1 MLIAHLVNTGFGPFY
16 DGITHLAMTPED
28 ILPVLAL
35 AALAGLG
42 GAARGRTLL
51 ALLPAAW
58 LLGGLLGLRH
68 DAEISM
74 PIVATLSFLVPGA
87 LVAADIRLPSIVV
100 GGLALGIGVLHGYL
114 NGTAMSVGG
123 GVVGLA
129 GIVSAVFVA
138 LTLIAAFVVSLEP
151 QWARVAVRVSGS
163 WIAAIGLLMLGWS
176 LRGAVG

>member
-1 MLIAHLVNTGFGPFY
+1 MLIAHLVNTGLGPFY

-42 GAARGRTLL
+42 GTARGRTLL

-100 GGLALGIGVLHGYL
+100 GGLALGIGVLQD
-114 NGTAMSVGG
+114 
-123 GVVGLA
+123 
-129 GIVSAVFVA
+129 I
-138 LTLIAAFVVSLEP
+138 
-151 QWARVAVRVSGS
+151 
-163 WIAAIGLLMLGWS
+163 
-176 LRGAVG
+176 

>member
-1 MLIAHLVNTGFGPFY
+1 MLIAHLVNTGLGPFY

-42 GAARGRTLL
+42 GTARGRTLL

-74 PIVATLSFLVPGA
+74 PIVSRPSHSWHQAHW
-87 LVAADIRLPSIVV
+87 VAADIRLPSIVV
-100 GGLALGIGVLHGYL
+100 GGLALGIGVLQD
-114 NGTAMSVGG
+114 
-123 GVVGLA
+123 
-129 GIVSAVFVA
+129 I
-138 LTLIAAFVVSLEP
+138 
-151 QWARVAVRVSGS
+151 
-163 WIAAIGLLMLGWS
+163 
-176 LRGAVG
+176 